1 MSDSVRP
8 HRQQPTRLRCPWDSP
23 GKNTG
28 VGCHLDLEIF
38 GFPGRLENLGDSCR
52 EAKFFFFPSLN
63 CFRNN
68 SLELRWALTEACGL
82 FIAGFELSL
91 VAEGGL
97 LSSCGRWASLVVEQG
112 L

>member
-1 MSDSVRP
+1 ME
-8 HRQQPTRLRCPWDSP
+8 
-23 GKNTG
+23 TG
-28 VGCHLDLEIF
+28 GE
-38 GFPGRLENLGDSCR
+38 GFIYGHGLKALGTNRIHS
-52 EAKFFFFPSLN
+52 ETKFFFFPSLN

-82 FIAGFELSL
+82 FMAGFELSL